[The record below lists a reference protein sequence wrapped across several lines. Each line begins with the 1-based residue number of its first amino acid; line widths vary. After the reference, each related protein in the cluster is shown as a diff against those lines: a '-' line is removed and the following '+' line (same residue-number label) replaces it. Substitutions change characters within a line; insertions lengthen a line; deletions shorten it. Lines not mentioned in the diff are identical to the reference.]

1 MRVHMNSG
9 ADKIKASLNEIR
21 KRYRELKR
29 EGNVDPFSLREDIK
43 SFINAAKPEDE
54 SYEDLRQEAE
64 DMLIDVTF
72 IIKENCCS
80 PLKEKCP
87 E

>member
-1 MRVHMNSG
+1 MDSA
-9 ADKIKASLNEIR
+9 ADKTKATLDEIR

-29 EGNVDPFSLREDIK
+29 GGNVDPFSLEADIE
-43 SFINAAKPEDE
+43 SFINTATSQDK

-80 PLKEKCP
+80 PLKEKMSKMMK
-87 E
+87 

>member
-1 MRVHMNSG
+1 MNSES
-9 ADKIKASLNEIR
+9 DKIKATLDEIR
-21 KRYRELKR
+21 KRYRELKHG
-29 EGNVDPFSLREDIK
+29 GNVDPFSLQKNIK
-43 SFINAAKPEDE
+43 SFINGPKPEDE
-54 SYEDLRQEAE
+54 RYENLRQEAE

-72 IIKENCCS
+72 IIKENRCS

>member
-1 MRVHMNSG
+1 MDSA
-9 ADKIKASLNEIR
+9 ADKIKSTLDEIR
-21 KRYRELKR
+21 KRYGELKR
-29 EGNVDPFSLREDIK
+29 GGNVDPFSLKEDIK
-43 SFINAAKPEDE
+43 SFIKAAKPEDE

-87 E
+87 K

>member
-1 MRVHMNSG
+1 MDST
-9 ADKIKASLNEIR
+9 ADKIKATLDEIR

-29 EGNVDPFSLREDIK
+29 GGNVDPFPLKEDIK
-43 SFINAAKPEDE
+43 SFINAAKPEAE

-87 E
+87 K

>member
-1 MRVHMNSG
+1 MNSG
-9 ADKIKASLNEIR
+9 ADKIKATLDEIR

-29 EGNVDPFSLREDIK
+29 GGNVDAFSLKADIK
-43 SFINAAKPEDE
+43 SFINTAKSQDE

-87 E
+87 K